1 MCIVADFDLR
11 VCACVRVRVRACVR
25 DWRVQYYDVNNVA
38 IDMYMQRHSDR
49 DTLGDVRPIQL
60 HYSSYCRN
68 FFVFENDTWDIQA
81 DDIEQTDGA
90 PCLRLRW
97 WRSLRWLAGRFVL
110 TWA

>member
-1 MCIVADFDLR
+1 
-11 VCACVRVRVRACVR
+11 VCVCVCGCGR
-25 DWRVQYYDVNNVA
+25 RVQYYDVNNVA

-81 DDIEQTDGA
+81 DDIQQTDGA
-90 PCLRLRW
+90 SRLRLRW
-97 WRSLRWLAGRFVL
+97 WRSLRWLAGWPAGRFVL
-110 TWA
+110 TWAQCTTI